1 MSNSALPRGKTLG
14 SRSSLAD
21 AKEGERKNFS
31 QKNPRNSLISLV
43 SRERIQGNPRK
54 SNTRNPGFSQRN
66 GNEPRKTKPDR
77 PTATAAS
84 EAPTAP
90 SHTQRS
96 RPMKLVPFAAPA
108 A

>member
-77 PTATAAS
+77 PTAPRPPRGSAN
-84 EAPTAP
+84 PLH

-96 RPMKLVPFAAPA
+96 R
-108 A
+108 